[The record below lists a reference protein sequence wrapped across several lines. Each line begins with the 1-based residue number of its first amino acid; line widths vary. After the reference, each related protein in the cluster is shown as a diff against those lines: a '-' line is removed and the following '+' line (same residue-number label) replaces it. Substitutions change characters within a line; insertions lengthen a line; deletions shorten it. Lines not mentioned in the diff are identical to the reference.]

1 LNAVL
6 ILVGLLVLS
15 YLGSFL
21 VGGRSVR
28 GLGLPSGIEYAAL
41 GFVLG
46 PHALGLVGSD
56 NLTAFE
62 PVVQVA
68 LGWIAFV
75 IGLDYGFAGER
86 RVRLGSL
93 VLGTVS
99 ALLTGGAAAAAA
111 WLAMDHLGVGASTTQ
126 RILLAGGAGAACA
139 QTTRHAIRWIVDRHE
154 GQSPLADRINEI
166 AHTDDFLPLVA
177 VALLFALEPTRDLAM
192 KVPLRDWPA
201 ITIGL
206 GLLMGAGAALL
217 LRSEMPMED
226 TWAVLFGVSLIAIG
240 AATRLA
246 ISTLTV
252 CFFMGMAVSA
262 LTSHHGELRAMVGP
276 TERPVLLPALV
287 LAGARLDFRASS
299 ALPWIAA
306 AAIAARLVAKVVT
319 GWLLAAGSRP
329 ARKAGPL
336 VGLSLMSSGVLA
348 MCIGLAFALRFPGV
362 VGDTVLAIAALAATV
377 GEFVGPN
384 RLRRALIAAGEIE
397 VDAKASPSDDAKAS
411 PSDDAKASP
420 SDDAK
425 ASPSNEAKASDAVD
439 GGASV

>member
-28 GLGLPSGIEYAAL
+28 GVGLPSGVEYAAL

-46 PHALGLVGSD
+46 PRALGLVGGD
-56 NLTAFE
+56 NLAAFE

-68 LGWIAFV
+68 LGWLAFV
-75 IGLDYGFAGER
+75 IGLDFGFAGEK
-86 RVRLGSL
+86 RVRAGSL
-93 VLGTVS
+93 VLGSLS
-99 ALLTGGAAAAAA
+99 ALLTGAAAACAA
-111 WLAMDHLGVGASTTQ
+111 WFTMDRLGVGGTPTE

-139 QTTRHAIRWIVDRHE
+139 QTTRHAIRWIVDRDE
-154 GQSPLADRINEI
+154 GHSPLADRLNEI
-166 AHTDDFLPLVA
+166 AHTDDFFPLVA
-177 VALLFALEPTRDLAM
+177 VAVLFALEPTRDVAM

-206 GLLMGAGAALL
+206 GLLMGAGSALL
-217 LRSEMPMED
+217 LRSEMPIED

-240 AATRLA
+240 AATRLG

-252 CFFMGMAVSA
+252 CFFMGIAVSA
-262 LTSHHGELRAMVGP
+262 LTGHHGELRAMVGP

-287 LAGARLDFRASS
+287 LAGARIDFRASPS
-299 ALPWIAA
+299 LPWIAA
-306 AAIAARLVAKVVT
+306 AAIGGRLVAKVVF
-319 GWLLAAGSRP
+319 GWLLAGGSRP

-336 VGLSLMSSGVLA
+336 VGLSLMSSGALA

-362 VGDTVLAIAALAATV
+362 VGDTVLAISALAATV
-377 GEFVGPN
+377 GEFVGPM
-384 RLRRALIAAGEIE
+384 RLRRALLAAGEI
-397 VDAKASPSDDAKAS
+397 VDPKAAPSDAAKGSLPDAEKAGGS
-411 PSDDAKASP
+411 GQPQGSR
-420 SDDAK
+420 
-425 ASPSNEAKASDAVD
+425 
-439 GGASV
+439 GGAV

>member
-1 LNAVL
+1 LSAVP

-28 GLGLPSGIEYAAL
+28 GLGLPSGVEYAAL

-56 NLTAFE
+56 NLAAFE

-75 IGLDYGFAGER
+75 IGLDYGFAGEK
-86 RVRLGSL
+86 RVRPGSL

-111 WLAMDHLGVGASTTQ
+111 WLAMDRLGVAASTTQ
-126 RILLAGGAGAACA
+126 RFLLAGGAGAACA

-154 GQSPLADRINEI
+154 GQSPLTDRINEI

-177 VALLFALEPTRDLAM
+177 VAVLFALEPTRDIAM
-192 KVPLRDWPA
+192 KAPLRDWPA

-240 AATRLA
+240 VATRLA

-252 CFFMGMAVSA
+252 CFFMGIAVSA

-287 LAGARLDFRASS
+287 LAGARIDFRASP

-306 AAIAARLVAKVVT
+306 AAIAGRLLAKVVT

-336 VGLSLMSSGVLA
+336 VGLSLMSSGALA

-362 VGDTVLAIAALAATV
+362 VGDTVLAIAAIAATV

-384 RLRRALIAAGEIE
+384 RLRRALVAAGEI
-397 VDAKASPSDDAKAS
+397 VDAKASPSDNAKASPSDDAKAGAQS
-411 PSDDAKASP
+411 AG
-420 SDDAK
+420 
-425 ASPSNEAKASDAVD
+425 
-439 GGASV
+439 GGASI